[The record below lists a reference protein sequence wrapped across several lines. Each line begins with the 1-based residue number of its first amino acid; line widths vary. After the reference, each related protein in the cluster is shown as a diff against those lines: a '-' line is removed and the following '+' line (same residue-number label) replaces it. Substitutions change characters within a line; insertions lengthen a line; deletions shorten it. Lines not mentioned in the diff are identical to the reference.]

1 MIQRT
6 FLVTGAS
13 KGIGLALS
21 KRLAAAG
28 HEVVGIARE
37 GLPSFPGTLVSVD
50 LSDDKASAEAFVEL
64 AQRYSF
70 DGVVNN
76 AGVGKL
82 QRLGEVDGASIRYLS
97 KGSGTA

>member
-1 MIQRT
+1 MGVGHNSEAVQAMIQRT

-37 GLPSFPGTLVSVD
+37 PLPSFPGTLVSID
-50 LSDDKASAEAFVEL
+50 LSDDKASAEAFVSL
-64 AQRYSF
+64 PSAIHST
-70 DGVVNN
+70 
-76 AGVGKL
+76 AWSTMP
-82 QRLGEVDGASIRYLS
+82 AS
-97 KGSGTA
+97 GSCSAWARSI